1 MIQDHIYVLIDMKVY
16 VTSDEDLII
25 CEARPR
31 SLLFLSLMAHDKLQ
45 VVPNKNI

>member
-31 SLLFLSLMAHDKLQ
+31 SLLFLSLMEINLNYQNYPD
-45 VVPNKNI
+45 